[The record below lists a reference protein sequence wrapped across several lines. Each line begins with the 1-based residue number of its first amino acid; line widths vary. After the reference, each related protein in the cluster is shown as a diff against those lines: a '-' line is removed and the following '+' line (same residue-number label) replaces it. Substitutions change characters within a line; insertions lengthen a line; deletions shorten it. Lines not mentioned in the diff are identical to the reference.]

1 MDYKLEKWF
10 KAFGITCCIFAVIWL
25 IVAIITFCP
34 LLLMVA
40 AFIGVVIW
48 IYCLL
53 DDSEII
59 IIDDDK

>member
-1 MDYKLEKWF
+1 MDWLTNWKKWF

-25 IVAIITFCP
+25 IVFCP

-40 AFIGVVIW
+40 AFIGVMIW